1 MMSQK
6 GRLRNI
12 LIKLKEGVNPTD
24 KDVASAFSELKERYP
39 EVSDI
44 LFNEELRMAVY
55 LLIRRGIMIADEDLF
70 NICDKHDSLRKLAYK
85 AVRLMDLKALEE
97 ASNEI
102 LAKDLERTLLG
113 SYVLKRISGG
123 RGGGT

>member
-1 MMSQK
+1 MHYKSK
-6 GRLRNI
+6 LREV
-12 LIKLKEGVNPTD
+12 LIRLKEGDNPTE
-24 KDVASAFSELKERYP
+24 KDVASAFSELKERYS

-44 LFNEELRMAVY
+44 LFDDELRIAIY
-55 LLIRRGIMIADEDLF
+55 LLIQRGIMIADEDLF
-70 NICDKHDSLRKLAYK
+70 NICDKHDSLRKLAYR
-85 AVRLMDLKALEE
+85 AVRLMNLEASEE

-113 SYVLKRISGG
+113 SYVLKKISGG